1 MKIQIFLRGNAPVSI
16 VGFLLLVTTTSIGC
30 GILFNVNRVMRLDP
44 VVLTQDDLPMMR
56 LTSSA
61 RFRGN
66 SELSV
71 ITEFEQ
77 RWNESQ
83 LVIRYWLFDSAYT
96 AKKGVDALRGS
107 IGATLYFEPVRSPDA
122 VIGDAT
128 WCHINWKTV
137 KMSSPVLFVK
147 NNVGV
152 LVMTSRP
159 SSNQLQFARGIAR
172 KIEARITAVLEKK

>member
-1 MKIQIFLRGNAPVSI
+1 MFRLRFIGFIFILAAIP
-16 VGFLLLVTTTSIGC
+16 LLGC
-30 GILFNVNRVMRLDP
+30 GIFYNFNRVMRLDP
-44 VVLTQDDLPMMR
+44 VILTQEDLPMMR
-56 LTSSA
+56 LTSSD
-61 RFRGN
+61 RFPGN

-96 AKKGVDALRGS
+96 AKKEVEALRGS
-107 IGATLYFEPVRSPDA
+107 IGATLSFEPVWSPDA

-128 WCHINWKTV
+128 WCHVDWKRV
-137 KMSSPVLFVK
+137 KMSSPILFVK

-172 KIEARITAVLEKK
+172 KIEARIGVVLEKK